1 MRIAAPRA
9 TGVEAYLEKKKRVYD
24 LGAVRRQSGI
34 SLLELVL
41 VLGIAMVLLAIGL
54 PAFLRMLHAIQLS
67 SGATQVGDILRQA
80 RYAAISQ
87 NKPVSCIFQPSSTN
101 PGMTVFWVDSIRNA
115 TQDPTEPMVLLT
127 SEGNVV
133 DPASVPNTAGLISLA
148 AVGTAGMTPQ
158 LPGGGTIA
166 FDARG
171 AVSSLKVNIFYLANA
186 NAPEVGFRAVLLM
199 PTGSLQIWSA
209 DTSGNWMPVR

>member
-1 MRIAAPRA
+1 MRLAAPRA
-9 TGVEAYLEKKKRVYD
+9 TGVRSVSQKKRVYD
-24 LGAVRRQSGI
+24 LGAVRRRSGI

-41 VLGIAMVLLAIGL
+41 VLAIAMALLAIGL

-199 PTGSLQIWSA
+199 PTGSLQIWLA
-209 DTSGNWMPVR
+209 DTSGNWTAVR

>member
-1 MRIAAPRA
+1 M
-9 TGVEAYLEKKKRVYD
+9 
-24 LGAVRRQSGI
+24 
-34 SLLELVL
+34 LELVL
-41 VLGIAMVLLAIGL
+41 VLAIAMVLLAIGL

-87 NKPVSCIFQPSSTN
+87 NKSVSCIFQPSSTN
-101 PGMTVFWVDSIRNA
+101 PGMTVFWVDSNGNA

-133 DPASVPNTAGLISLA
+133 DPASVPNTAGLVSLA
-148 AVGTAGMTPQ
+148 AVGTAGTTPQ
-158 LPGGGTIA
+158 VPGGGTIA

-171 AVSSLKVNIFYLANA
+171 AVSPLNVNLFYLANG

>member
-1 MRIAAPRA
+1 MSRAAPRA
-9 TGVEAYLEKKKRVYD
+9 TGVESRKKRVYD
-24 LGAVRRQSGI
+24 LGAVRRRSGI

-41 VLGIAMVLLAIGL
+41 VLAIAMALLAIGL
-54 PAFLRMLHAIQLS
+54 PAFLTMLHTIQLS
-67 SGATQVGDILRQA
+67 SGTTQVGDILRQA

-87 NKPVSCIFQPSSTN
+87 NKSVSCIFQPSSTN
-101 PGMTVFWVDSIRNA
+101 PGMTVFWVDSNRNG

-127 SEGNVV
+127 VGGNLV
-133 DPASVPNTAGLISLA
+133 DPASVPNTAGLVSLA
-148 AVGTAGMTPQ
+148 AVGTAGMTTQ
-158 LPGGGTIA
+158 TPGGGTIA

>member
-1 MRIAAPRA
+1 M
-9 TGVEAYLEKKKRVYD
+9 YD
-24 LGAVRRQSGI
+24 LGAVRRQSGF
-34 SLLELVL
+34 SLLELL
-41 VLGIAMVLLAIGL
+41 SVLGIAMVLLAIGL
-54 PAFLRMLHAIQLS
+54 PAFLTMLHTIQLS

-87 NKPVSCIFQPSSTN
+87 NKSVSCIFQPSSTN
-101 PGMTVFWVDSIRNA
+101 PGMTVFWVDLNRNG

-127 SEGNVV
+127 IGGNLV

-148 AVGTAGMTPQ
+148 AVGTAGVTPEG
-158 LPGGGTIA
+158 LRGTIA

-171 AVSSLKVNIFYLANA
+171 AVSPLNVNTFYLANG

-209 DTSGNWMPVR
+209 DTSGNWTAVR

>member
-9 TGVEAYLEKKKRVYD
+9 TERISKKKRVND

-41 VLGIAMVLLAIGL
+41 VLGIAMVLLAMGL
-54 PAFLRMLHAIQLS
+54 PAFLRMLHVIQLS

-87 NKPVSCIFQPSSTN
+87 NKSVRCIFQPSSTN
-101 PGMTVFWVDSIRNA
+101 PGMTVFWVDSNWNG

-127 SEGNVV
+127 IEGNLV

-148 AVGTAGMTPQ
+148 ALGTAGTTPQ
-158 LPGGGTIA
+158 APGGGTIA

-171 AVSSLKVNIFYLANA
+171 AVSPLNVNIFYLGNG

-209 DTSGNWMPVR
+209 DTSGNWTAVR

>member
-1 MRIAAPRA
+1 MN
-9 TGVEAYLEKKKRVYD
+9 D

-87 NKPVSCIFQPSSTN
+87 NKSVSCIFQPSSTN
-101 PGMTVFWVDSIRNA
+101 PGMTVFWVDSNRNA
-115 TQDPTEPMVLLT
+115 TQDPTEQMVLLT

>member
-1 MRIAAPRA
+1 M
-9 TGVEAYLEKKKRVYD
+9 
-24 LGAVRRQSGI
+24 GAVRRRSGI

-41 VLGIAMVLLAIGL
+41 VLAIAMALLAIGL
-54 PAFLRMLHAIQLS
+54 PAFLRMLHAIQLA

-87 NKPVSCIFQPSSTN
+87 NKSVSCIFQPSSTN
-101 PGMTVFWVDSIRNA
+101 PGMTVFWVDSNRNG

-127 SEGNVV
+127 IGGNLA

-158 LPGGGTIA
+158 GPGAGTVA

-171 AVSSLKVNIFYLANA
+171 AVSPLNVNIFYLANGI
-186 NAPEVGFRAVLLM
+186 APEIGFRAVLLM

-209 DTSGNWMPVR
+209 DTSGNWTAVR